1 MMGVG
6 KSTIGKKLSKCLLM
20 QFIDIDRIIEKKLK
34 LTVQKIFEQK
44 GEMFFRRFEEKISLA
59 EAKKKNV
66 IISLGGGAFMNKN
79 IRDYMN
85 LHSKSFWLDL
95 DIVLLTRRLKKSKQR
110 PLLKEKN
117 TKLTLE
123 KIYKKRKSTYSLA
136 NYRIDCNN
144 LTSDLIVEKIV
155 QLYEKN

>member
-1 MMGVG
+1 MGVG
-6 KSTIGKKLSKCLLM
+6 KSTIGMKLSKCLLM
-20 QFIDIDRIIEKKLK
+20 EFIDIDKIIEKKLR

-44 GEMFFRRFEEKISLA
+44 GEAFFRRFEEKITLE

-79 IRDYMN
+79 IRDYLSLN
-85 LHSKSFWLDL
+85 SKTFWLDL
-95 DIVLLTRRLKKSKQR
+95 DVALLARRLKKSKRR

-123 KIYKKRKSTYSLA
+123 KIYKRRKNTYTLA
-136 NYRIDCNN
+136 NFRIDCNN
-144 LTSDLIVEKIV
+144 LTSNLIVKKIV